1 MSDLWKLLLGF
12 LFIILGLV
20 EIIYN
25 HLMVHGVLGRT
36 ITGIILVTLGVLI
49 LLFKKEQMHYAFF
62 IAAFLTSLKM
72 FKGLRETG
80 MKIEM
85 FIIGDI
91 IMVLILA
98 VIGFIIYYKE
108 KKHRWRPQRWFYKY
122 NTLGF
127 FYHHLPR
134 SWYTLIKFSMLR
146 LYVFSTSSGKKH
158 AGNSPMSQ
166 WYFRQSQHTPFLL
179 HGYVQL
185 HVFLLSSIL
194 HSDKRFPPPTN
205 NIFFIWLI
213 LWIHPQ
219 R

>member
-36 ITGIILVTLGVLI
+36 ITGIILVALGVLI

-98 VIGFIIYYKE
+98 VIGFIIYCK
-108 KKHRWRPQRWFYKY
+108 
-122 NTLGF
+122 
-127 FYHHLPR
+127 
-134 SWYTLIKFSMLR
+134 
-146 LYVFSTSSGKKH
+146 GKKH
-158 AGNSPMSQ
+158 S
-166 WYFRQSQHTPFLL
+166 
-179 HGYVQL
+179 
-185 HVFLLSSIL
+185 
-194 HSDKRFPPPTN
+194 
-205 NIFFIWLI
+205 
-213 LWIHPQ
+213 
-219 R
+219 